1 MKNDKFDIKSARI
14 KAGFTQQE
22 ISRKLGMSRQTYQK
36 YENGNMSFRVDTAW
50 KFAAICKISFDS
62 IIFFKEKYTSSVV

>member
-36 YENGNMSFRVDTAW
+36 YESGNMYFRVDTAW

-62 IIFFKEKYTSSVV
+62 IIFFKGKYTSSVV

>member
-1 MKNDKFDIKSARI
+1 
-14 KAGFTQQE
+14 
-22 ISRKLGMSRQTYQK
+22 MSRQTYQK

-62 IIFFKEKYTSSVV
+62 IIFFKGKYTSSVS